1 MITYSF
7 SYEEVF
13 KAYEDCL
20 RHKRNSPNAIK
31 FMLNSNENVIQ
42 LCDELNNYSY
52 EIGQS
57 IVFIITY
64 PKCREVFA
72 ADFKDRIVHHLVINE
87 LMPYFEDYFIKESFS
102 CMKGRGTLYGVK
114 TMAKYMQEC
123 SNDYTI
129 PTYILKMD
137 MQSFFM
143 TIDKELL
150 SEFLDDFIV
159 YNYPNNRKKECLRW
173 LCRKIIMHHPEHNC
187 IRQCNIE
194 KWNLLEKGK
203 SLFDTEEGKGL
214 AIGNLT
220 SQMFA
225 NFFMT
230 LLDYYI
236 KYALGFKYYG
246 RYVDD
251 FLLYHNDKEYIKE
264 CIPKIKSYAKNV
276 LKLNVH
282 PNKIYMQEVK
292 HGVKFIGADIM
303 PNRIYC
309 GNRTIGE
316 FYNKLLTKYRH
327 YDENKLEEF
336 VSSVNSYLG
345 YMKHYSTYNMRKEV
359 FNSDLMKEWKDYI
372 IIDKNLLKINI
383 PNKKVA

>member
-251 FLLYHNDKEYIKE
+251 FLLYHNDKEYI
-264 CIPKIKSYAKNV
+264 PKIKSYAKNV